1 MNKKLY
7 AFAIFFLALS
17 AICGLLQS
25 IIGLKIGPDI
35 YNLDLFVRWSIWV
48 GIISLITSL
57 LLLKYYQFRRYWF
70 AFYSGCVTLITNLVY
85 LIVTCFVLIT
95 RQEISYYK
103 PLGIVL
109 LCFSVIYAVS
119 LMLTGSKLSWLKAA
133 GLYAFIS
140 SIIMLL
146 SVVQISSAQP
156 EFFERIIQLIPLINN
171 LFSFLLIAYFLTV
184 IKLLKTERESVSIPD
199 SIIDMLKLLKP
210 ITLMITIIF
219 GIMISYQCYSQLYW
233 AKKSFEKTKALA
245 QLFEARIFVNT
256 KGDTLRYRL
265 LKPLNYDPK
274 KPYPLVVSL
283 PYGGQP
289 PTDTLRQI
297 EGAAAAELLMSENNR
312 KRYPSFILV
321 PNCPPGSGWGGI
333 PDYPSIDT
341 LVYKAII
348 ALDTEF
354 SIDTNRRYVTGVSRG
369 GYGAWHFICTRPDL
383 FAAAIPVCGGDNPA
397 LASKINGVSVW
408 AFHGAKDH
416 NVPVSNSR
424 NMVLGMKKAGERPKY
439 TEYPEEV
446 HSIWHIVSTTQ
457 GLWDWLFA
465 QKRNQ

>member
-7 AFAIFFLALS
+7 SFAIFFLALS

-35 YNLDLFVRWSIWV
+35 YNLDFFIRWSVWV
-48 GIISLITSL
+48 GTISLITSL

-70 AFYSGCVTLITNLVY
+70 AFYSGLVTLITNLIY

-103 PLGIVL
+103 PLGVVL
-109 LCFSVIYAVS
+109 LCFSVLYAVS

-140 SIIMLL
+140 GIIMLL

-156 EFFERIIQLIPLINN
+156 EIFERIMQLIPLFNN
-171 LFSFLLIAYFLTV
+171 LFSFLLIAHFLTE
-184 IKLLKTERESVSIPD
+184 IKSLKRESVSIPD

-219 GIMISYQCYSQLYW
+219 GILISYQSYSQLYW
-233 AKKSFEKTKALA
+233 AKKSFEKTKALS

-289 PTDTLRQI
+289 PTDTLRQV

-312 KRYPSFILV
+312 KRYPSFIFV

-354 SIDTNRRYVTGVSRG
+354 SIDTSRRYVTGVSRG

-383 FAAAIPVCGGDNPA
+383 FAAAIPVCGGDDPA
-397 LASKINGVSVW
+397 LASKIHGVSVW
-408 AFHGAKDH
+408 AFHGAKDQ

-424 NMVLGMKKAGERPKY
+424 NMVLEMKKAGERPKY
-439 TEYPEEV
+439 TEYPDEG
-446 HSIWHIVSTTQ
+446 HSIWHIVSKTE